1 MEYAVLLL
9 IVGAVAVGVVSAIV
23 TTWSLRARV
32 FSLEDRLAIV
42 EGVLQREV
50 KVRAATERW
59 KRKSPAEEAAEL
71 LVNQPNA
78 APTRKHNWWDN
89 PALKKGAY
97 TP

>member
-1 MEYAVLLL
+1 MDYAVILL
-9 IVGAVAVGVVSAIV
+9 IVGSVAAGVVSAIV

-59 KRKSPAEEAAEL
+59 KKPSAADEAAAL
-71 LVNQPNA
+71 LLNPNVQP
-78 APTRKHNWWDN
+78 APRKLNWWDN
-89 PALKKGAY
+89 PKLKKGAY